1 MKGDAEALVL
11 GIDESKRL
19 EEKTENENAC
29 SYEDLP
35 PTPSKT
41 EEERLI
47 VTSLFS
53 EFWSKY
59 FIKETVATTNA
70 RVGTKNQYYLP
81 NLVT

>member
-1 MKGDAEALVL
+1 ML

-19 EEKTENENAC
+19 EEKRENENAS

-47 VTSLFS
+47 VASLLS
-53 EFWSKY
+53 EFCSKY

-70 RVGTKNQYYLP
+70 GVRTKNQYYLP
-81 NLVT
+81 NLVM